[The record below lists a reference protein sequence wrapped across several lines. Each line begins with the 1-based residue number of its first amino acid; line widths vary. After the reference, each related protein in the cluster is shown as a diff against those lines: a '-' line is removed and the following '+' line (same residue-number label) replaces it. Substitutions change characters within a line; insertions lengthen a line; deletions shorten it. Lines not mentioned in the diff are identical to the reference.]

1 MADCCVGLMG
11 RMCHQQAHCLLNRCG
26 CHHCHRSHHRCHCT
40 PLSSS
45 YPQCVLIVD
54 LAGHCCRGQWR
65 PQRSTRPTI
74 IACWSC
80 PLHCPHSHCF
90 DIAVTES
97 SLCHCRRSSLSAE
110 SSKLSRRDPW
120 FNPLILHLLGKGQ
133 RTIAIAATAIGAN
146 ANTDAGANVC
156 SQVIVFVIVSVIP
169 LPSTQSRALTAS
181 IVQRSTPRDRC
192 PWISCWRRCPPSSL
206 PCSNPEIPHNRTR
219 RLSLSCCNLPLVAA
233 SANRRCC
240 RLRRP
245 NHPPPPISRLIV
257 VSLSSVPPLT
267 LKGACLVVSDAAA
280 MPMTAQSVANGGPDD
295 DDNSAEVTMQ

>member
-11 RMCHQQAHCLLNRCG
+11 RMCHQQPHCLSNRRG
-26 CHHCHRSHHRCHCT
+26 CRHCHRSHHRCHCT

-54 LAGHCCRGQWR
+54 LAGHCCRSQWR

-97 SLCHCRRSSLSAE
+97 SLCHCRRSSLFAE

-146 ANTDAGANVC
+146 ANTNAGANVC
-156 SQVIVFVIVSVIP
+156 SQVIVFVIVPVIP
-169 LPSTQSRALTAS
+169 DPPPIDA
-181 IVQRSTPRDRC
+181 IEGIDRIHC
-192 PWISCWRRCPPSSL
+192 AKINPPGPFPWISCWRRCPPSSL
-206 PCSNPEIPHNRTR
+206 PCSNPKNPSQSDPSSVVVMLQSAVGGGVCQPSL
-219 RLSLSCCNLPLVAA
+219 LSSLP
-233 SANRRCC
+233 
-240 RLRRP
+240 P
-245 NHPPPPISRLIV
+245 QPPPPPPYLKADCCIIV
-257 VSLSSVPPLT
+257 VGASVDAQRSML
-267 LKGACLVVSDAAA
+267 GCL
-280 MPMTAQSVANGGPDD
+280 
-295 DDNSAEVTMQ
+295 